1 MKQFSSRQSLQR
13 RIITAMVLIGLL
25 PLSFSLVIT
34 YLEERQAI
42 RDTIG
47 RDFRQIAIEAAGKI
61 ELQVMQGV
69 SEARQ
74 LATIPILRGAVI
86 DSNRSYAGRDP
97 VSIRRMVREWEGR
110 WNKGINRKQFP
121 EFINKMATDYL
132 IQWHRIRKAEYI
144 AILVTDSQGAL
155 VLSSTPQAAYDQSKA
170 LWWKAAFNGGNGQI
184 YVSDLVFDE
193 ALGFHVL
200 DIAVPVFDD
209 VQRQAVGAVNVRLR
223 RDELF
228 KPIREVR

>member
-1 MKQFSSRQSLQR
+1 MKQFFRHQSLQR

-47 RDFRQIAIEAAGKI
+47 RDFRQIAIEAAEKI

-97 VSIRRMVREWEGR
+97 STIRRMVREWEARWDKGKTRGR
-110 WNKGINRKQFP
+110 FP
-121 EFINKMATDYL
+121 DFFNKMATDYL
-132 IQWHRIRKAEYI
+132 AE
-144 AILVTDSQGAL
+144 
-155 VLSSTPQAAYDQSKA
+155 
-170 LWWKAAFNGGNGQI
+170 W
-184 YVSDLVFDE
+184 
-193 ALGFHVL
+193 
-200 DIAVPVFDD
+200 
-209 VQRQAVGAVNVRLR
+209 
-223 RDELF
+223 
-228 KPIREVR
+228 